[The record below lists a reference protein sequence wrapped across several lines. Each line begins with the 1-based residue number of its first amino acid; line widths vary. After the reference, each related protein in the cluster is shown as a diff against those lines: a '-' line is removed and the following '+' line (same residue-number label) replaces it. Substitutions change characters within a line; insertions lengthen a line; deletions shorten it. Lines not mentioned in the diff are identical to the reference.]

1 MGAAFKA
8 FPHSNTDMKV
18 NRRQNTLLST
28 KTLDWSKFVMNLW
41 DTQWDNLFIL
51 KWIFVCTN
59 VSSSL
64 WKTWKIFW
72 SARWL
77 MFPVN
82 ASQFQNEPP
91 RNGTNDDF
99 QEIWKDT
106 LFLYS
111 YQIQNLGIIY
121 FSFRMNLRRMGA
133 MQWWF
138 LGNLIECCRIIYGK
152 GNFGF
157 RFVLTWHFAPPPLF
171 FSFGPF
177 S

>member
-1 MGAAFKA
+1 MVTEQLTVGREWTTEIINLIYHFGKTILTVSKWNVKFPMCKARGGKCTKCMGAAFKA

-28 KTLDWSKFVMNLW
+28 KTLNRSKFVMNLW
-41 DTQWDNLFIL
+41 DTPWDNLFKL
-51 KWIFVCTN
+51 KWIFVCAN

-99 QEIWKDT
+99 QEIWKGT
-106 LFLYS
+106 LF
-111 YQIQNLGIIY
+111 
-121 FSFRMNLRRMGA
+121 
-133 MQWWF
+133 
-138 LGNLIECCRIIYGK
+138 
-152 GNFGF
+152 
-157 RFVLTWHFAPPPLF
+157 
-171 FSFGPF
+171 
-177 S
+177 